1 MISYDETDALRDA
14 VYIGKS
20 SPYAKS
26 KRGVVIFARGYGIV
40 GSGFNHPPEGMTCD
54 RSAACREHCRDLCV
68 HAEAAALLTLS
79 RGPGPSVGQ
88 QWRRH
93 GRGLTEFIELIDV
106 VLPGVPWPPT
116 GLEVLHVKVLKG
128 EAAASGPPSC
138 VRCSALLCDDTR
150 ISKIWLLNS
159 AGLVSYDR
167 AEFHRESLLFHK
179 LPVIQPKEI
188 DR

>member
-14 VYIGKS
+14 VHVGKS
-20 SPYAKS
+20 SPCAKS
-26 KRGVVIFARGYGIV
+26 KRGVVIFVRGYGIV

-54 RSAACREHCRDLCV
+54 GSAVCREHCRDLCV
-68 HAEAAALLTLS
+68 HAETAALLMLP
-79 RGPGPSVGQ
+79 RGLGPSIAQ
-88 QWRRH
+88 QWRH
-93 GRGLTEFIELIDV
+93 VGRGISIIDPIDV
-106 VLPGVPWPPT
+106 VLPGFCPT
-116 GLEVLHVKVLKG
+116 GLEVLHVKVVDG
-128 EAAASGPPSC
+128 EAAVSGPPSC

-179 LPVIQPKEI
+179 LPVIESKEHE
-188 DR
+188 R